1 MADDGQG
8 EPVAVQLLVGQHSV
22 TLLQSLA
29 TTLEGEVAARR
40 TLSRVCQHLEGELGA
55 VPPNL
60 LRLQA
65 RLGGLN

>member
-1 MADDGQG
+1 
-8 EPVAVQLLVGQHSV
+8 
-22 TLLQSLA
+22 
-29 TTLEGEVAARR
+29 
-40 TLSRVCQHLEGELGA
+40 VCNHLEGELGA